1 MDQVFS
7 NLVWNA
13 IKHTHPTEGEIE
25 MVISV
30 EESTSEIILKI
41 LDNGEGIDEKVL
53 PYIFDRFY
61 KATTSFTQ
69 DDIEGTG
76 LGLTIAKEI
85 ILAHKIGRASCRE
98 RDRSVQEEAR
108 EAATD

>member
-1 MDQVFS
+1 MQQFFQINPPCLPLIHPIDIERMDQVFS

-69 DDIEGTG
+69 DDIEVTG
-76 LGLTIAKEI
+76 LG
-85 ILAHKIGRASCRE
+85 
-98 RDRSVQEEAR
+98 
-108 EAATD
+108 